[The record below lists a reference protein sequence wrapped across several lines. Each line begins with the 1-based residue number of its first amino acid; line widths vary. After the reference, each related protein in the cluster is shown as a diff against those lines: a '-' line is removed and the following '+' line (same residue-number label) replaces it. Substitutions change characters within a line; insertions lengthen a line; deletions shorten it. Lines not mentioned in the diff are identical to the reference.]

1 MSRHHW
7 KRDLRLKMQ
16 PRHVKFQGQ
25 TGDKRP
31 AHPGGDPDAPIL
43 RREEDRVEEA
53 SLESFPA
60 SDPPG
65 YISGHA

>member
-1 MSRHHW
+1 MSKHHKKHRPTDRPPQASPSRQRH
-7 KRDLRLKMQ
+7 Q
-16 PRHVKFQGQ
+16 PP
-25 TGDKRP
+25 RP
-31 AHPGGDPDAPIL
+31 AHPGGDPDARLTRPPQ
-43 RREEDRVEEA
+43 DQVDEA